1 MIAAPQPPPMSTRD
15 MVRAAVIA
23 RHGARTQ
30 VYSILVKGPYAL
42 AQGTTFHDGLK
53 QSNGHWQ
60 IVCQLPN
67 GSTQVAMLQ
76 SRCGFP
82 VNAAEILSVD
92 EPINF
97 AAGQG
102 NFSAAKAMEHRAY
115 ATAGGAPMND
125 SERAR
130 MQLLT
135 QLDQQLRL
143 QTITRSQAMQQW
155 NQLRYSW
162 SLPW

>member
-1 MIAAPQPPPMSTRD
+1 MIAAAPPPVMSTRD
-15 MVRAAVIA
+15 AVRAAVIA
-23 RHGARTQ
+23 RHGPRTQ

-42 AQGTTFHDGLK
+42 AQGTNFHDGLK
-53 QSNGHWQ
+53 QSSGHWH

-67 GSTQVAMLQ
+67 GSTQISLLQ

-82 VNAAEILSVD
+82 VNIAEVLSVE

-102 NFSAAKAMEHRAY
+102 NFSAAEAMERRAF
-115 ATAGGAPMND
+115 ASAGGAPMSD

-135 QLDQQLRL
+135 QLDLRMRL
-143 QTITRSQAMQQW
+143 QQITRQQAIQQW
-155 NQLRYSW
+155 SQLRYSW
-162 SLPW
+162 SLP